1 MITTFKEF
9 ISEQEALN
17 EMFGGRDKGYPYKDL
32 GPDEEYKEDH
42 KYAFDIPDNAGKG
55 KVEITAHEDGT
66 HHVNFTV
73 PSKGYGLSPE
83 AKKTYDKEYDKQISL
98 GNKAFEEHFG
108 AHLSAVKQV
117 YAKHGKDE
125 GQRARD
131 SFSSSVK
138 RGEDPFAA
146 KHNYAIMST
155 VGKILRDHAKNHPEV
170 SHYRF
175 SSSGDVDSRDDLY
188 DFITKKEGGTTETMP
203 SYGKTIYKQ
212 YTIPVKR

>member
-1 MITTFKEF
+1 MNRIDLYAAF
-9 ISEQEALN
+9 ISEQVYMD
-17 EMFGGRDKGYPYKDL
+17 EMFGGKDRGYPYKDL
-32 GPDEEYKEDH
+32 GPDEEYKDDH
-42 KYAFDIPDNAGKG
+42 NYAFDLPDNAGKG
-55 KVEITAHEDGT
+55 KVQITAHEDGT

-98 GNKAFEEHFG
+98 GNEHFG

-155 VGKILRDHAKNHPEV
+155 VGKILRDHAKNHSEV

-175 SSSGDVDSRDDLY
+175 SSSGDVDSRDPLY
-188 DFITKKEGGTTETMP
+188 AFITKREGGTTENKS
-203 SYGKTIYKQ
+203 SYGKNTYKE

>member
-1 MITTFKEF
+1 MNKIDLYASF
-9 ISEQEALN
+9 ISDQVYLD

-42 KYAFDIPDNAGKG
+42 HYAFDIPDNAGKG
-55 KVEITAHEDGT
+55 KVKITAEGDGT

-98 GNKAFEEHFG
+98 GNEHFD

-117 YAKHGKDE
+117 YAKHGEDE
-125 GQRARD
+125 GQKARD
-131 SFSSSVK
+131 SFSSSVN
-138 RGEDPFAA
+138 RGEDPLAS

-175 SSSGDVDSRDDLY
+175 SSSGDVNSRDDLY
-188 DFITKKEGGTTETMP
+188 DFITQKEGGTTETMP
-203 SYGKTIYKQ
+203 SYGKTKYKQ